1 MWTTQ
6 YHEHL
11 RTPPVDGTGVSYPLC
26 PGGPRV
32 NPSRLY
38 SNTNHNTNHAA
49 PLSGVRARVDHLRP
63 SSAISNP
70 PALPDMGTNHRRAAA
85 PPPACA
91 RRTGEA

>member
-11 RTPPVDGTGVSYPLC
+11 RTPPVDGTGVSYPPPL
-26 PGGPRV
+26 PRPPARV

-85 PPPACA
+85 TKEP
-91 RRTGEA
+91 